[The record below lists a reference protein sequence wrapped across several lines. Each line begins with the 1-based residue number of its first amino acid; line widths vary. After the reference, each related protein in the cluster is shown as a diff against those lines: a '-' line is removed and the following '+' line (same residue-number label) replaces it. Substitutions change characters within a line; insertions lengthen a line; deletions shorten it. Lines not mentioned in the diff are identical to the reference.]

1 MSKAPQIMKLGNNA
15 HLNKALTE
23 IKQASLPTKKLQ
35 MNMPEELHKR
45 FKLAC
50 LSNEVDMT
58 SIVIEL
64 VEDWLK
70 KNDKQE

>member
-1 MSKAPQIMKLGNNA
+1 MSKTPKIMKLGNNA
-15 HLNKALTE
+15 HLNRALSE
-23 IKQASLPTKKLQ
+23 IKQPSLPTKKLQ

-58 SIVIEL
+58 SVVIEL
-64 VEDWLK
+64 VENWL
-70 KNDKQE
+70 QENIEQ